1 MKNIISISLLCTI
14 LALIT
19 SCSREMEYDQPQY
32 SSVVYLKNSG
42 LTEVEFYN
50 IGQDITYKTGIGR
63 GGTNQEIIGNVTLV
77 PFTPEELKEY
87 NEESGREYLQIPAE
101 YYTIKDTHIDF
112 TANQEYADVE
122 IVLRKEIG
130 ELEGGNYILPINLQS
145 DIHSVN
151 SNYKRLILHPNI
163 VTPMVSFSM
172 KDMIYKVEE
181 ALGTE
186 LSVDTYPF
194 PIVLDYGDNTE
205 DFEVYFLKNEIELS
219 NLVDNYNAF
228 NGTNYT
234 LLPATT
240 YSFDEK
246 LTLSG
251 GITNSE
257 LQVRLLQDGI
267 NKLSQGKYLLPIRM
281 THCELAPFD
290 VNTED
295 VRYLALTYSTM
306 KKITLNKDNI
316 KGSAYRGGNFVIENM
331 IDGNTGTKWRGHVN
345 DVKEFDGQKCIY
357 FDIDLKGIY
366 TEIELSYYSYD
377 NGKNLGIPWNIQVYA
392 SKDQEEWN
400 IIAKGDDEINGFLD
414 KMQNTTS
421 PEGFTK
427 LPVMNMGESGAKYIR
442 ICLMNYRWI
451 RTDGTFTEY
460 AITNGGLAIDINELE
475 VRATPLIY

>member
-1 MKNIISISLLCTI
+1 
-14 LALIT
+14 
-19 SCSREMEYDQPQY
+19 
-32 SSVVYLKNSG
+32 
-42 LTEVEFYN
+42 
-50 IGQDITYKTGIGR
+50 
-63 GGTNQEIIGNVTLV
+63 
-77 PFTPEELKEY
+77 
-87 NEESGREYLQIPAE
+87 
-101 YYTIKDTHIDF
+101 
-112 TANQEYADVE
+112 
-122 IVLRKEIG
+122 
-130 ELEGGNYILPINLQS
+130 
-145 DIHSVN
+145 
-151 SNYKRLILHPNI
+151 
-163 VTPMVSFSM
+163 MVSFSM

-306 KKITLNKDNI
+306 KKITLNKDDI

-331 IDGNTGTKWRGHVN
+331 IDGT
-345 DVKEFDGQKCIY
+345 Q
-357 FDIDLKGIY
+357 
-366 TEIELSYYSYD
+366 EL
-377 NGKNLGIPWNIQVYA
+377 
-392 SKDQEEWN
+392 
-400 IIAKGDDEINGFLD
+400 
-414 KMQNTTS
+414 
-421 PEGFTK
+421 
-427 LPVMNMGESGAKYIR
+427 
-442 ICLMNYRWI
+442 
-451 RTDGTFTEY
+451 
-460 AITNGGLAIDINELE
+460 NGGDM
-475 VRATPLIY
+475 